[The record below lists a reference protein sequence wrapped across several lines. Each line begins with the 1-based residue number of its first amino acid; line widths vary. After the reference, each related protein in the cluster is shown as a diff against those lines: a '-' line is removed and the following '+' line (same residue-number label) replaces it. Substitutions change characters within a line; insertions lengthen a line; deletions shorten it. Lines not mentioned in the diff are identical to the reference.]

1 MMFKPFIKWV
11 GGKRQLLNQF
21 AHLYPKN
28 FNRYFEPFVWWG
40 AVFFDLRNNYGI
52 DKQAFLFDKNEEL
65 VVTYNVIKNQVVE
78 LIEELEDY
86 PYDKHFFLNIRSW
99 DRESNFL
106 ERPYI
111 QRAAR
116 FIYLNRTGFNGLY
129 RVNGQ
134 GYYNVPFWKYKNPQ
148 ICDRDTLLN
157 AQFSLKNTEI
167 NISDFSEVVNLAKKW
182 DFIYFDPP
190 YDPLSMTA
198 SFTSYQKWGFTK
210 EDQIRLFDVY
220 KLLSERGC
228 FVMLSNHNTPFINE
242 LYKDFRKEIVFARR
256 LVNANASKRGPIE
269 ETVIL
274 NY

>member
-1 MMFKPFIKWV
+1 MFKPFIKWV

-65 VVTYNVIKNQVVE
+65 VVTYNVIKNQVVD
-78 LIEELEDY
+78 LIEELENY
-86 PYDKHFFLNIRSW
+86 PYDKHFFLDIRAW
-99 DRESNFL
+99 DRESNFF
-106 ERPYI
+106 ERSCI

-116 FIYLNRTGFNGLY
+116 FIYLNRVGFNGLY
-129 RVNGQ
+129 RVNGR

-157 AQFSLKNTEI
+157 AQLSLKNTEI

>member
-1 MMFKPFIKWV
+1 M
-11 GGKRQLLNQF
+11 
-21 AHLYPKN
+21 
-28 FNRYFEPFVWWG
+28 
-40 AVFFDLRNNYGI
+40 RNNYGI

-134 GYYNVPFWKYKNPQ
+134 GYYNVPF
-148 ICDRDTLLN
+148 
-157 AQFSLKNTEI
+157 
-167 NISDFSEVVNLAKKW
+167 
-182 DFIYFDPP
+182 
-190 YDPLSMTA
+190 
-198 SFTSYQKWGFTK
+198 
-210 EDQIRLFDVY
+210 
-220 KLLSERGC
+220 
-228 FVMLSNHNTPFINE
+228 
-242 LYKDFRKEIVFARR
+242 
-256 LVNANASKRGPIE
+256 
-269 ETVIL
+269 
-274 NY
+274 